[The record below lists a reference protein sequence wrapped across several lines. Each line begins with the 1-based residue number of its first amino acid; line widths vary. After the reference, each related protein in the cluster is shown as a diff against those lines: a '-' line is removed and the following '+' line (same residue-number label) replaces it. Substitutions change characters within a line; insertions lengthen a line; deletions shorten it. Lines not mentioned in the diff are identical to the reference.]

1 MSRSTIDGSTARAAL
16 NRPVRFSRIISSH
29 CCSGRLR
36 SQGPGTDASVR
47 ADNVVRPELR
57 RTTERVLGAMPHRRA
72 RHGWLPTFD
81 DWSDTT
87 SLLIREAER
96 KSTLAGRGASSSTP
110 FTASL
115 QRRAASVKDGG
126 CFINQRHWCQATTTW
141 RASVNG
147 RVRRAP
153 EGLRG
158 IRAIDLSRRGPG
170 LLGLDHK
177 QFLVRHLCETASTTN
192 DSYESANV
200 TAGRFRF
207 GPTEQEPTSRLGSGA
222 LVLPVISRAAAARP
236 QGPRDISWLPAR
248 GRAVL
253 DNLGHATATR
263 HRDRSQFEGVV
274 RLRAVRG
281 RNRSDT
287 VAGPA

>member
-1 MSRSTIDGSTARAAL
+1 MLT
-16 NRPVRFSRIISSH
+16 RF
-29 CCSGRLR
+29 RL
-36 SQGPGTDASVR
+36 
-47 ADNVVRPELR
+47 
-57 RTTERVLGAMPHRRA
+57 A
-72 RHGWLPTFD
+72 RHSAL
-81 DWSDTT
+81 
-87 SLLIREAER
+87 
-96 KSTLAGRGASSSTP
+96 
-110 FTASL
+110 
-115 QRRAASVKDGG
+115 DGG
-126 CFINQRHWCQATTTW
+126 CFPKVTDRKLFVIERQEHRSASRQINREDPAEAL
-141 RASVNG
+141 RSSPDASVSSG
-147 RVRRAP
+147 SPSCCGFAP
-153 EGLRG
+153 M
-158 IRAIDLSRRGPG
+158 P
-170 LLGLDHK
+170 
-177 QFLVRHLCETASTTN
+177 LVCETASTTN
-192 DSYESANV
+192 DSYESANL